1 MSKKYIAVILY
12 ESSSDADTYR
22 PMYEESYVE
31 ITAQSEADAR
41 KKTAELAK
49 SRETSFEN
57 KDGNKITWKLNQIV
71 DIAEVL
77 DNSNGAIRE
86 IYSRHFHDIE
96 SYKSMEVL
104 AK

>member
-12 ESSSDADTYR
+12 ESSSDADGYK

-31 ITAQSEADAR
+31 IIAQSEADAR
-41 KKTAELAK
+41 KKAAELMR

-57 KDGNKITWKLNQIV
+57 KDGNQITWKSNQIV
-71 DIAEVL
+71 DVAEVL
-77 DNSNGAIRE
+77 DDSNVDIRE
-86 IYSRHFHDIE
+86 IYSRHFHNLE
-96 SYKSMEVL
+96 AYKSMEVL